1 MILNMYKII
10 FHFYRTQDETY
21 GGGYYYVNKEKY
33 AVFNSFKP
41 KLFKSEKVAINSAER
56 LINSCINCAEDLD
69 YYEIV
74 KVECI

>member
-33 AVFNSFKP
+33 VVFSSFKL
-41 KLFKSEKVAINSAER
+41 KWL
-56 LINSCINCAEDLD
+56 
-69 YYEIV
+69 
-74 KVECI
+74 